1 MDYYKT
7 FLFFYFI
14 FILYFLLKMKKMK
27 ETTYYQ
33 KSRKT
38 VRNSAKAIMKITKK
52 Y

>member
-14 FILYFLLKMKKMK
+14 FILYFLLKME

-38 VRNSAKAIMKITKK
+38 IRNSAKAIMKITKK

>member
-1 MDYYKT
+1 MWITIKN

-14 FILYFLLKMKKMK
+14 FILYFLLKMD

-38 VRNSAKAIMKITKK
+38 ILNSPKIIMKITKK